1 MLRDQW
7 WSLLKVDED
16 IAGMISEAEKQ
27 VMEVHRSIAAR
38 TLYNQA
44 KVLAAFQ
51 AENISEDCFYSNE
64 GYGYHDHGREKLE
77 ALFCRIFQGEEAIVR
92 PHFVSGTHTLYACL
106 KGLLKPGDRVISV
119 TGKPYDTLARAVW
132 GEGQEGQES
141 GGDPSGLRAWG
152 IEFAALDTPE
162 FYSLAPA
169 ALHAILESPTRTVFI
184 QRSRG
189 YDAARRSLTI
199 AELQEIIQRVRRCNP
214 RVSIFIDNCYGEFV
228 ETKEPL
234 EVGADL
240 IAGSLI
246 KNPGGGLAPT
256 GGYIV
261 GKSELVLQAGEAM
274 TAPGLGKE
282 LGAFVSGKRLY
293 YQGLFMAPHLVGE
306 ALKGAVTL
314 AAALRQ
320 AGYRV
325 DPGPADP
332 RGDLIQ
338 TVFLKNEAEL
348 QRLCRAV
355 QHFSP
360 INSHLTP
367 QAGKTAGYAD
377 PIYMAA
383 GTFVQ
388 GASGEFTADA
398 PVRQPYVL
406 YLQGGLSY
414 EHVMLGLASL
424 LRTILGK

>member
-1 MLRDQW
+1 MRDQW

-16 IAGMISEAEKQ
+16 TAGMISEAEQQ
-27 VMEVHRSIAAR
+27 VVEQHRSIAVH

-51 AENISEDCFYSNE
+51 AENISEDCFHSNE
-64 GYGYHDHGREKLE
+64 GYGYHDHGRNKLE
-77 ALFCRIFQGEEAIVR
+77 DLFCRIFQGEEAIVR

-106 KGLLKPGDRVISV
+106 KGLLKPGERVVSV

-132 GEGQEGQES
+132 GEGQGS
-141 GGDPSGLRAWG
+141 GGPSSLRAWD
-152 IEFAALDTPE
+152 IEFAAMDTPE
-162 FYSLAPA
+162 FYSMEPD
-169 ALHAILESPTRTVFI
+169 ALHAILENPTRAVFI

-199 AELQEIIQRVRRCNP
+199 VELQEIIQQVRSCNP
-214 RVSIFIDNCYGEFV
+214 RVSILVDNCYGEFV

-261 GKSELVLQAGEAM
+261 GKSELVQQAGEAM

-293 YQGLFMAPHLVGE
+293 FQGLFMAPHLVGE

-314 AAALRQ
+314 AAALQ
-320 AGYRV
+320 QVGYRV

-338 TVFLKNEAEL
+338 AVFLKNETEL

-360 INSHLTP
+360 VNSHLTP
-367 QAGKTAGYAD
+367 EAGKTAGYAD
-377 PIYMAA
+377 SIYMAA

-414 EHVMLGLASL
+414 EHVILGLASL